1 MKYFLSLILAIG
13 FWCTNVLAQTTMV
26 NIRSDVYDFL
36 SRQAQKG
43 NIVFDDIIRPVSRL
57 KVTELLDSLMVH
69 QDKLLPIERKE
80 VSFFSKRIWIKL
92 NTQNLV
98 KF

>member
-69 QDKLLPIERKE
+69 QDQLLAIERKE
-80 VSFFSKRIWIKL
+80 LAFFQKEFGSALKPQTWS
-92 NTQNLV
+92 NS
-98 KF
+98 